1 MSPTFTLRWRCLAVS
16 ALLMVPLSAYPQTTL
31 TGAIQFATD
40 STGAFSLNQSWNTLG
55 GDLCWDLWLAQNPDA
70 SSPVNGPS
78 DAQAAINIPLAA
90 GNSYRFYIFGAPD
103 LSISFNGLNL
113 FFDGDNSTPGISV
126 FGATNSSL
134 FSPNT
139 SSGTRTL
146 AGGWWRVRVPRTTP
160 PAAWLQS

>member
-70 SSPVNGPS
+70 SSPGQRPIRCAGRHQHTAGSGQQLSVLHLRRTFFFF
-78 DAQAAINIPLAA
+78 QAEDGIRDYKVTGVQTCALPIWILRSRWPFLAWH
-90 GNSYRFYIFGAPD
+90 YLR
-103 LSISFNGLNL
+103 
-113 FFDGDNSTPGISV
+113 
-126 FGATNSSL
+126 
-134 FSPNT
+134 
-139 SSGTRTL
+139 
-146 AGGWWRVRVPRTTP
+146 WPR
-160 PAAWLQS
+160 AKL